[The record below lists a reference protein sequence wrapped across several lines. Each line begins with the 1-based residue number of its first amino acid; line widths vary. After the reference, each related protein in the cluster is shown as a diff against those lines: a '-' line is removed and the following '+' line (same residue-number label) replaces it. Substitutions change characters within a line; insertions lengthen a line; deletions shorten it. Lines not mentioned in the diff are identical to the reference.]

1 MQAQCLC
8 DSNSL
13 TGRALNGAGEQ
24 AWALSLLILE
34 RTSFGLKHMSPECFK
49 TSLSNYPND
58 LVIIYIISTQETAQR
73 FSCRNTVVLIYVLL
87 YVFLNYVITLN
98 HLLFQLL
105 IVLERLTSSHTGLW
119 FPSFLSKCACV
130 FLQLTDLLTWHS
142 SLWLRSTQGRFAVLV
157 EGRCM
162 PGQYEPPSLAH
173 YGYGSVEHQSFFML
187 LNTLNWKGLICI
199 NCPHPDCLYT
209 AY

>member
-1 MQAQCLC
+1 MQGQCLC

-24 AWALSLLILE
+24 AWALSLMILG

-49 TSLSNYPND
+49 ASLSNYAND

-73 FSCRNTVVLIYVLL
+73 FSCRNTVVYVLL
-87 YVFLNYVITLN
+87 YVFLNYVIVLN

-105 IVLERLTSSHTGLW
+105 IVLEWLTSSHTGLW
-119 FPSFLSKCACV
+119 LPSCAC
-130 FLQLTDLLTWHS
+130 DLALFPVAENHTGTFCCPCWRVMFARATWTPS
-142 SLWLRSTQGRFAVLV
+142 
-157 EGRCM
+157 
-162 PGQYEPPSLAH
+162 SLAH
-173 YGYGSVEHQSFFML
+173 YGYGSVEHQRFFML
-187 LNTLNWKGLICI
+187 LNTSNWKGLICI
-199 NCPHPDCLYT
+199 NCPHSDCLYN